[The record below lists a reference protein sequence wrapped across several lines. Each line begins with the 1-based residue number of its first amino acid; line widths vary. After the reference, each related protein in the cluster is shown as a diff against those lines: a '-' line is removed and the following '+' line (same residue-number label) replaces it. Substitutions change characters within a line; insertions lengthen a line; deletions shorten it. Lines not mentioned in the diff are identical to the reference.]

1 VKTLIDYFS
10 RVAIYDWWVVAIE
23 LFLIGLV
30 VYWAVDFLEGTR
42 GERLFRGVIFI
53 LIAGFLILKLVVG
66 RFAFERLQYLYNG
79 FLIAVL
85 IIAVVGF
92 QPEIR
97 RALIRIGRAGFLAS
111 SSQQLAKTIEEI
123 ITAVTELSA
132 AQIGALIVIEKRV
145 ALGEFIE
152 TGVQIDARVTAQL
165 LKTIFLPGT
174 PLHDMATV
182 VRDDRVV
189 AARVQLPLAE
199 ADSINGV
206 ELGSRH
212 RAAIGI
218 TAGSDAT
225 CLVVSE
231 QTGTISLA
239 HSGKLTRNISESQL
253 RKHLTSAMGEI
264 VPIVERFRKL
274 PKKAVPFHTRRS
286 NTQLEKPDT
295 STGPKNP

>member
-1 VKTLIDYFS
+1 MKTLIDYFS
-10 RVAIYDWWVVAIE
+10 RVGGYDWWIVAIE

-42 GERLFRGVIFI
+42 GERLFHGVIFI

-85 IIAVVGF
+85 IIAVAAF

-97 RALIRIGRAGFLAS
+97 GALIRIGRTSFLTRS
-111 SSQQLAKTIEEI
+111 SHLLSRTAEEI
-123 ITAVTELSA
+123 ITALTELA
-132 AQIGALIVIEKRV
+132 AAKTGAIIVIERRV

-152 TGVQIDARVTAQL
+152 TGIELDARVTSEL
-165 LKTIFLPGT
+165 LKTIFHPGT
-174 PLHDMATV
+174 ALHDMAV
-182 VRDDRVV
+182 IIRGDRAV
-189 AARVQLPLAE
+189 AASAQLPLAE
-199 ADSINGV
+199 AGSINGV

-218 TAGSDAT
+218 TTGSDAI

-231 QTGTISLA
+231 ETGTISLA
-239 HSGKLTRNISESQL
+239 QNGLLTKGISESQL
-253 RKHLTSAMGEI
+253 RKHLISTMDEMA
-264 VPIVERFRKL
+264 PISERFWRL
-274 PKKAVPFHTRRS
+274 SKKNNNQKRQNFV
-286 NTQLEKPDT
+286 
-295 STGPKNP
+295 